1 MAHHGRNIVKP
12 TDAVGAKTSPITA
25 ADTKA
30 VNEST
35 AKTQVNR
42 SVTAGAGKHRGDER
56 DRSRTYTNN
65 EKHAA
70 RGNTPR
76 KDVSTRA
83 R

>member
-1 MAHHGRNIVKP
+1 MSHHGRNHP
-12 TDAVGAKTSPITA
+12 NPIEQA
-25 ADTKA
+25 AAGPLGRADTKA

-35 AKTQVNR
+35 AKTQVNQ
-42 SVTAGAGKHRGDER
+42 SVTAGAGKHRGDQR
-56 DRSRTYTNN
+56 DRSPTYTNN
-65 EKHAA
+65 ERHAA

>member
-1 MAHHGRNIVKP
+1 MSHHGRNVVKP
-12 TDAVGAKTSPITA
+12 TDLPTSPIEQGA
-25 ADTKA
+25 TKA

-35 AKTQVNR
+35 SKTQVNQ
-42 SVTAGAGKHRGDER
+42 SVTAGAGKHRGDQR
-56 DRSRTYTNN
+56 DRSATYTNN

-76 KDVSTRA
+76 KDVTTRA